1 MSFKT
6 VTQPDYHLTLLTA
19 CSLVFSDSQLNN
31 AQISFRDRLERTLL
45 AQEIPCF
52 SHRKSVSDSIVLDL
66 KKADL
71 TILHE
76 GTAFEILNPRDS
88 FRLSRIVSTPET
100 KRESFGSGEDK
111 TTSGLIED
119 ARSTMSPDRTP
130 SRRPG
135 DMTSENSQRRATP
148 MRSLFDDLPTAYSQI
163 TGDHNLMMATRSSST
178 DFRSSLMNPLADRDR
193 VPGSGTSGHHSAN
206 DQCDQQIEK
215 TGSVS
220 NANEQRSIL
229 RQLSNG
235 SSASAK
241 SVVGGFARPLL
252 RRPKRAR
259 AAKDRLSNFL
269 FPRSKVDHEGSNGK
283 RLSRSTSDNS
293 LFSGSQEQIDQQDMG
308 EPIHMGAFSES
319 TSSLNLCQPN
329 YHSAR
334 GRIDKSSTIN
344 DIVHQRPRRG
354 SISKFRERPVT
365 SWPDPFRHT
374 RRTSSPAPFHESRES
389 SCQHGVPH
397 DENSQETDIGQ
408 GAHLSLVGDEP
419 AAPLPSICGRLESQ
433 DNVKQTENDN
443 PDVAI
448 PAEQLSEHE
457 KTTERVISNA
467 NEEQLSEQLAAV
479 ELDTWPSH
487 PFTAAPHGS
496 GTFIPYTSST
506 GILGGYM
513 PRQPKGASGYNRGPN
528 STVSARQAVPF
539 SEDQNANTET
549 REEGFSPGE
558 HKETLQS
565 ADDPPRFYPYRS
577 QSAVNYSE
585 INECGT
591 FGASQSQIQDLGPG
605 SSQSS
610 SSQQLSESLISP
622 LLRPHLRLFSGLRDL
637 RSRSISHGGLS
648 NNYSRLGQRR
658 GRYVSSSR
666 ESEMQDDEQDWETI
680 PESDQFSRDTFDTFV
695 GQGAHRS
702 GYADPYTSRLGQAM
716 TGSSL
721 ADYSSYGSLAQE
733 ETSSW
738 TPFDLPSSPPLPQ
751 ASPFFHSQ
759 RAGPTNTHHPDH
771 QSDMERSASSSDRH
785 FQNTNLL
792 MSNIPPLPAT
802 TSYLAGPPRPHSAR
816 AYRHP
821 TPLGDS
827 HTNPFCSSPPTIP
840 RGADVC
846 PGRLNLASGQA
857 SRVDGTSYSKFS
869 FLDQSHIT
877 EEDTDLR
884 SDVHTLGNVSTH
896 SDEGPPPLRTP
907 SPEIPPL
914 HRTLSASSG
923 WVTIQSTHES
933 PAASDMPSTL
943 PYRHQILTQTSRS
956 RPGRVGH
963 VEGPPSCG
971 RRVTDS
977 ANDVGNAAPGASPK
991 QAAAQS
997 SSTERLIIGS
1007 SDEPTLVRSTPGSIY
1022 QSIRSRGQK
1031 GQSQRRSSNDIELQ
1045 EWSQRSLGSRNL
1057 EATHGKGKDADMA
1070 TTFSKP
1076 SLKRGPS
1083 TAALLATRTTFNSS
1097 SATSTR
1103 RTKRYRTDAEVR
1115 ERLRIMDNIF
1125 ASDIARPQA
1134 AMTFSSTSRFTGDEE
1149 SVGSYLPWY
1158 RSTSGRYV
1166 FAEPPRLVPL
1176 QFRHSQLS
1184 TIANIVPQKRLGR
1197 RILVGLTLL
1206 FPFGWPVVA
1215 LIGLGLS
1222 WPDCLIRWF
1231 SGGDVESFN
1240 DRERILARW
1249 ITLGYTI
1256 VLIGATISLFMALF
1270 SK

>member
-1 MSFKT
+1 MDGEVSCCAAGSIEASGDVVRDNPLGFHAYSLYSPYSPFLSLSPTEAPSELYCFSHVHKSTPPSPVHGTQWSSGYSGSLSLHEYRKNLSQQDNTAIPDTSKGRTLKRKAGVLNLNQTRAWTDFSLSSSPISPISSAPSSPPPLSFS
-6 VTQPDYHLTLLTA
+6 Q
-19 CSLVFSDSQLNN
+19 SLVSVISHNSDKDIANIFPTFSPSSFSNSRDLSLASNRSATRRNQNTET
-31 AQISFRDRLERTLL
+31 QISFRDRLERTLL

-269 FPRSKVDHEGSNGK
+269 FPRSKLDHEGSNRN
-283 RLSRSTSDNS
+283 RLNRSTSDNS

-433 DNVKQTENDN
+433 DNVKQMENDN

-528 STVSARQAVPF
+528 STKVSAL
-539 SEDQNANTET
+539 ANIK
-549 REEGFSPGE
+549 R
-558 HKETLQS
+558 H
-565 ADDPPRFYPYRS
+565 
-577 QSAVNYSE
+577 
-585 INECGT
+585 
-591 FGASQSQIQDLGPG
+591 
-605 SSQSS
+605 
-610 SSQQLSESLISP
+610 
-622 LLRPHLRLFSGLRDL
+622 
-637 RSRSISHGGLS
+637 
-648 NNYSRLGQRR
+648 
-658 GRYVSSSR
+658 
-666 ESEMQDDEQDWETI
+666 
-680 PESDQFSRDTFDTFV
+680 FSRRTI
-695 GQGAHRS
+695 HR
-702 GYADPYTSRLGQAM
+702 
-716 TGSSL
+716 
-721 ADYSSYGSLAQE
+721 
-733 ETSSW
+733 
-738 TPFDLPSSPPLPQ
+738 
-751 ASPFFHSQ
+751 
-759 RAGPTNTHHPDH
+759 
-771 QSDMERSASSSDRH
+771 
-785 FQNTNLL
+785 
-792 MSNIPPLPAT
+792 
-802 TSYLAGPPRPHSAR
+802 
-816 AYRHP
+816 
-821 TPLGDS
+821 
-827 HTNPFCSSPPTIP
+827 
-840 RGADVC
+840 
-846 PGRLNLASGQA
+846 
-857 SRVDGTSYSKFS
+857 
-869 FLDQSHIT
+869 
-877 EEDTDLR
+877 
-884 SDVHTLGNVSTH
+884 VST
-896 SDEGPPPLRTP
+896 P
-907 SPEIPPL
+907 
-914 HRTLSASSG
+914 
-923 WVTIQSTHES
+923 
-933 PAASDMPSTL
+933 
-943 PYRHQILTQTSRS
+943 
-956 RPGRVGH
+956 
-963 VEGPPSCG
+963 
-971 RRVTDS
+971 
-977 ANDVGNAAPGASPK
+977 
-991 QAAAQS
+991 
-997 SSTERLIIGS
+997 TE
-1007 SDEPTLVRSTPGSIY
+1007 V
-1022 QSIRSRGQK
+1022 
-1031 GQSQRRSSNDIELQ
+1031 
-1045 EWSQRSLGSRNL
+1045 
-1057 EATHGKGKDADMA
+1057 
-1070 TTFSKP
+1070 
-1076 SLKRGPS
+1076 
-1083 TAALLATRTTFNSS
+1083 
-1097 SATSTR
+1097 
-1103 RTKRYRTDAEVR
+1103 
-1115 ERLRIMDNIF
+1115 
-1125 ASDIARPQA
+1125 
-1134 AMTFSSTSRFTGDEE
+1134 
-1149 SVGSYLPWY
+1149 
-1158 RSTSGRYV
+1158 
-1166 FAEPPRLVPL
+1166 
-1176 QFRHSQLS
+1176 SQL
-1184 TIANIVPQKRLGR
+1184 
-1197 RILVGLTLL
+1197 
-1206 FPFGWPVVA
+1206 
-1215 LIGLGLS
+1215 
-1222 WPDCLIRWF
+1222 
-1231 SGGDVESFN
+1231 
-1240 DRERILARW
+1240 
-1249 ITLGYTI
+1249 
-1256 VLIGATISLFMALF
+1256 
-1270 SK
+1270 